1 MTDLYIH
8 MFARMADYIH
18 THPYALLLMGVQGRY
33 EVVIKTG
40 TNHATKALTLV
51 QDVKV
56 ALKSANL
63 ELADAPPEPAPAAQP
78 SRGGLLSPSNDRG
91 DEPTHEELA
100 SQVRDL

>member
-1 MTDLYIH
+1 MTDL
-8 MFARMADYIH
+8 FACFAV
-18 THPYALLLMGVQGRY
+18 GVQGRY

-63 ELADAPPEPAPAAQP
+63 ELADAPPEPAPAQP
-78 SRGGLLSPSNDRG
+78 SRGGLLSPSNDDRG